1 MNFVRSDVADAWV
14 IDPSPHLDDRGRFM
28 RAWCERE
35 FAEQGIDFTPRQANM
50 IRSARAGTIRGLH
63 FQVAPALEAKL
74 VRCTRGAIFDVVVDL
89 RPASRTYR
97 RWHGVELN
105 ADNARMLYVPE
116 GCAHGCQS
124 LVDDTEIHYMASAY
138 FAPDHARGLHHADP
152 AFAIRWPQA
161 VTTISV
167 QDRDWPPLEAVQAEL
182 ARSNAPSPAGQGEP

>member
-1 MNFVRSDVADAWV
+1 MNFVRCDVAGAWV

-28 RAWCERE
+28 RAWCARE

-50 IRSARAGTIRGLH
+50 ICSARAGTVRGLH

-74 VRCTRGAIFDVVVDL
+74 VRCTRGSIFDVVVDL
-89 RPASRTYR
+89 RPESPTYR

-105 ADNARMLYVPE
+105 ADNARMLYIPE
-116 GCAHGCQS
+116 GCGHGCQS
-124 LVDDTEIHYMASAY
+124 LVDDTEIHYMASAF

-161 VTTISV
+161 VTAISV
-167 QDRDWPPLEAVQAEL
+167 QDRNWPRLEDVQAEL
-182 ARSNAPSPAGQGEP
+182 ARSHELSPAGQGEP